1 MKIRPYSFKRVAKFV
16 LGGGTRI
23 FNNKREID
31 YDKILDDEETEWYVD
46 WLNTPFEKAVLP
58 QNEEN
63 LNKEDGN

>member
-1 MKIRPYSFKRVAKFV
+1 MKIRPYSFKRGAKFV

-46 WLNTPFEKAVLP
+46 WLSEK
-58 QNEEN
+58 EEE
-63 LNKEDGN
+63 LKEEGETEN

>member
-1 MKIRPYSFKRVAKFV
+1 MKIRPYSFKRGAKFV

-46 WLNTPFEKAVLP
+46 WLSEK
-58 QNEEN
+58 EEDK
-63 LNKEDGN
+63 KEEETEN

>member
-1 MKIRPYSFKRVAKFV
+1 MKIRPYSFKRGAKFV

-46 WLNTPFEKAVLP
+46 WLSEK
-58 QNEEN
+58 EEE
-63 LNKEDGN
+63 LKEEDETEN

>member
-1 MKIRPYSFKRVAKFV
+1 MKIRPYSFKRGAKFV

-46 WLNTPFEKAVLP
+46 WLSEK
-58 QNEEN
+58 EED
-63 LNKEDGN
+63 KEEDETEN

>member
-1 MKIRPYSFKRVAKFV
+1 MKIPQYSFKRGAKFV

-46 WLNTPFEKAVLP
+46 WLSEK
-58 QNEEN
+58 EEE
-63 LNKEDGN
+63 LKEEGETEN